1 VRIHVEVDV
10 GTHGDTSPRCFRL
23 GDRTLEVTEILD
35 RWHGEDADHFRVR
48 GNDGHT
54 YVLKRHRTHD
64 AAGAWEIV
72 SFTHKDSEGTQ
83 PGTPDD
89 EKVLH

>member
-1 VRIHVEVDV
+1 VRIQVEAHV
-10 GTHGDTSPRCFRL
+10 GTRGDVSPSRFRL
-23 GDRTLEVTEILD
+23 GDRTIEVTEVLD

-54 YVLKRHRTHD
+54 YILKCRRTHD
-64 AAGAWEIV
+64 AGDAWEIV

-83 PGTPDD
+83 PGAPDD